1 MVLAGGPFGLGAP
14 ELLII
19 LAVVVIIFGGTK
31 LADLGGSLGKGIKE
45 FKKNV
50 KDEDEEAAK
59 VSQPVQVQAAQPPV
73 VVQTSVQPSSAPFAS
88 ESAVQ
93 STIQPIQAIAC
104 PNCSALNPM
113 GSKHCNQCGA
123 NFAAPVR

>member
-1 MVLAGGPFGLGAP
+1 MAVLAGGPFGLGAP

-45 FKKNV
+45 FKANV
-50 KDEDEEAAK
+50 KDDDEPAK
-59 VSQPVQVQAAQPPV
+59 PTVTPTPV
-73 VVQTSVQPSSAPFAS
+73 VVQSTVQATPAPTEAQ
-88 ESAVQ
+88 SAVAG
-93 STIQPIQAIAC
+93 SVGVTQAVVC
-104 PNCSALNPM
+104 PNCSSLNPM

>member
-1 MVLAGGPFGLGAP
+1 MQILAGGPFGLGAP

-50 KDEDEEAAK
+50 KDEDGDLPKE
-59 VSQPVQVQAAQPPV
+59 QAARPPV
-73 VVQTSVQPSSAPFAS
+73 IVASSVEARPATTES
-88 ESAVQ
+88 ESAVVG
-93 STIQPIQAIAC
+93 SLGTTQAIVC